1 MQKRLI
7 LAITLAALMLGGSFL
22 AAQSAPN
29 VTVYGRAHV
38 TTDYLSNGDKSGLNL
53 SSNSSRLGFKAS
65 TDLGG
70 KLKAIMQIEQEVW
83 WDNGAGNF
91 ASRDTFVGLQGEFG
105 TIRFGHFD
113 TPLKAVRS
121 KTDFFGDQIGDARNL
136 TRLRDNYGSVN
147 DFDTRFRNS
156 IHYRSPSLSGLVFD
170 LDYSSNTDAGV
181 NPQNTG
187 RSAISTSLSYFSKAF
202 YAAGAYEH
210 KEETKSNAIRL
221 GASYSFGDLKIAGLG
236 QFATIKADGKDDQ
249 KISTFGVGASYKVAK
264 PATLKA
270 QYYLLNA
277 DGDDRNAGMFALG
290 LDYSL
295 GKAFRLLLAYASTSN
310 DELARYT
317 MSAGGH
323 GDKVYPAQGNTASG
337 FSFGFRYDF

>member
-1 MQKRLI
+1 MKKISFLSFV
-7 LAITLAALMLGGSFL
+7 LAVLLSAGPFL

-29 VTVYGRAHV
+29 VTVYGRANV
-38 TTDYLSNGDKSGLNL
+38 SADYLSNGDQSGLNL

-83 WDNGAGNF
+83 WDRGQGNF

-121 KTDFFGDQIGDARNL
+121 NTDFFGDQIGDARNL
-136 TRLRDNYGSVN
+136 TRLRDNYGGAY

-170 LDYSSNTDAGV
+170 LDYSTNTDAGI
-181 NPQNTG
+181 NPPG
-187 RSAISTSLSYFSKAF
+187 SGKSALSSSLSYTSKAF
-202 YAAGAYEH
+202 YGAAAYES
-210 KEETKSNAIRL
+210 KDDTKSNAIRL
-221 GASYSFGDLKIAGLG
+221 GASYTFGDLKIAGLG
-236 QFATIKADGKDDQ
+236 QFATIKADGRADQ
-249 KISTFGVGASYKVAK
+249 KVNTYGLGASYKVAK

-270 QYYLLNA
+270 QYYMVNA
-277 DGDDRNAGMFALG
+277 DGDDCNAGMLALG

-310 DELARYT
+310 DKLAAYA

-323 GDKVYPAQGNTASG
+323 GDQVYPAKGNTASG